1 DQGRAARSGI
11 LGWRRQL
18 DRRRGTLPGAHRY
31 TAPSAHAHRAR
42 DRAHSVSDRLRRP
55 HGDQGRIRRRPLPE
69 ELALPLSLGSRRADG
84 ARRKA
89 PARDHRRSD
98 DGLGAGRAEVKENSM
113 PRTIE
118 QVVTF
123 RTTPE
128 RLYRLYLSPRQHAA
142 ACGGWGK
149 AKIQARKGGRMQMAP
164 HITGTFLSLVP
175 GKLIVQT
182 WRGSDWKRSDL
193 DSEPRHVCTI
203 SFPGTSDRNVPVNWG
218 AICMRPPFRAWIF
231 ALPQPPQAAAC
242 WRGER

>member
-1 DQGRAARSGI
+1 
-11 LGWRRQL
+11 
-18 DRRRGTLPGAHRY
+18 
-31 TAPSAHAHRAR
+31 
-42 DRAHSVSDRLRRP
+42 
-55 HGDQGRIRRRPLPE
+55 
-69 ELALPLSLGSRRADG
+69 
-84 ARRKA
+84 
-89 PARDHRRSD
+89 
-98 DGLGAGRAEVKENSM
+98 M

-193 DSEPRHVCTI
+193 DSVLILAFSRRQRGAMVHA
-203 SFPGTSDRNVPVNWG
+203 NVPDAHARSITKGWHTYYWQPWKKYL
-218 AICMRPPFRAWIF
+218 RRRRA
-231 ALPQPPQAAAC
+231 
-242 WRGER
+242 